1 MEVVRGSA
9 SKNVR
14 NLCSIKADNV
24 GLHTECF
31 GLNKLIY
38 AFFFFKYKENGQ
50 DSHLSDD
57 ITEPHISFQN
67 IAFPHLCYKL
77 KASRHHLNK
86 L

>member
-1 MEVVRGSA
+1 MSAPYMEVVRGSA

-38 AFFFFKYKENGQ
+38 AFFFF
-50 DSHLSDD
+50 LSIRKMDK
-57 ITEPHISFQN
+57 IAIFQMT
-67 IAFPHLCYKL
+67 
-77 KASRHHLNK
+77 SLNHTFHSK
-86 L
+86 I